1 MYTVSDLYKRLA
13 AHSEH
18 TREVKAVIA
27 GVEYDQDRIKECSTY
42 CDMLSD
48 LVVGGCMSRELDLI
62 IEPAGDIPRAA
73 KISVFFR
80 VMVGDEKSEWV
91 PGGVFYVDTRA
102 NDEFT
107 GWLMLHGVDGLMKTE
122 AIWLDPSIDA
132 GEWPMNQ
139 RAAANNIAARIGAV
153 VDSRSAI
160 SPDYSVDYPNDFTMR
175 EILEEIAAA
184 NGGNWIMTGDGE
196 LLLAPLGGLPLET
209 SFLVDSQSGGA
220 ILMGE
225 VRLIV

>member
-13 AHSEH
+13 DHPEH
-18 TREVKAVIA
+18 NREIKAVIA
-27 GVEYDQDRIKECSTY
+27 GVEYSQDQIKECSTY

-48 LVVGGCMSRELDLI
+48 FVVGSCMSRELDLT

-80 VMVGDEKSEWV
+80 VILGGEKSEWV
-91 PGGVFYVDTRA
+91 PGGVFYVDTRT

-107 GWLMLHGVDGLMKTE
+107 GWLMLHGVDGLLKTD
-122 AIWLDPSIDA
+122 AMWLDPSIDA
-132 GEWPMNQ
+132 GEWPMKQ